1 MKHFRGSVF
10 ILIFTALAF
19 SFPGAIPAQSDPDL
33 SAAAGDA
40 AAQAV
45 PAPEA
50 APPAPDTTSA
60 SAAGGTAPRPAAA
73 ANTSASANTPANA
86 ATPASAADGSV
97 TITITAPA
105 DAVSFGPAQPGTAS
119 GHGVTGAVSAET
131 APPLP
136 DTAPSLLE
144 LEEDAEKW
152 GFVDYIQRIGIALG
166 IIGVQGLLI
175 WLVWQIFFKWLN
187 QKVHDWGQKN
197 IKPLNIKK
205 LHLLSTKQILA
216 SVEFVLRI
224 LKYVVTVFQLFL
236 TLPIIFSLFPVT
248 QHLASTLFGYV
259 LNPLKNIVTGTV
271 HFIPNLITIVIILWV
286 TKYLIRL
293 LKFFATQI
301 EKERLVLPGFY
312 ADWAQPTFNI
322 LRVLVY
328 AFTVVVIY
336 PYLPGSGSAV
346 FQGVSVFVGIIFSLG
361 SSTAIGNLIAG
372 LVITYMRPFKIGDR
386 IQFKDTTGFVVE
398 KSLMVVRIKTHKNEY
413 VTYPN
418 MMVLNSSIVNY
429 NTSSDE
435 DEEGLILYADVTMG
449 YAVPWTRVHEIL
461 IEAALKT
468 TGIQKTPKP
477 FVLQTSLNDFY
488 AKYQI
493 NAYTKNVDKVPKIY
507 SELYENLQNGF
518 TAAKINLTAPAYQVW
533 LPPEAHEGPGK
544 AAADAAKKL

>member
-1 MKHFRGSVF
+1 MKHFRGSFF

-19 SFPGAIPAQSDPDL
+19 SFPGPLPAQQDD
-33 SAAAGDA
+33 
-40 AAQAV
+40 
-45 PAPEA
+45 
-50 APPAPDTTSA
+50 
-60 SAAGGTAPRPAAA
+60 
-73 ANTSASANTPANA
+73 
-86 ATPASAADGSV
+86 PASVRSAGSSPGTV
-97 TITITAPA
+97 TPQSEAPA
-105 DAVSFGPAQPGTAS
+105 DAVSLGPVQPGAAS
-119 GHGVTGAVSAET
+119 GAEAVSAET
-131 APPLP
+131 APALP
-136 DTAPSLLE
+136 NAEEALEE

-152 GFVDYIQRIGIALG
+152 GFVDYIKRIGIALG
-166 IIGVQGLLI
+166 IIGVQILLI

-187 QKVHDWGQKN
+187 QKILGWGQKN

-205 LHLLSTKQILA
+205 LHLLSTRQILT
-216 SVEFVLRI
+216 SIEFLLRI
-224 LKYVVTVFQLFL
+224 LKYVITVFQLFL

-248 QHLASTLFGYV
+248 QHLASTLFGYI
-259 LNPLKNIVTGTV
+259 LNPLKNIAVGIV
-271 HFIPNLITIVIILWV
+271 SFIPHLITIVIILWV
-286 TKYLIRL
+286 TRYVIRF

-301 EKERLVLPGFY
+301 EKGKLVLPGFY

-346 FQGVSVFVGIIFSLG
+346 FQGVSVFVGVIFSLG
-361 SSTAIGNLIAG
+361 SSSAIGNLIAG

-386 IQFKDTTGFVVE
+386 IQFKDITGFVVE

-413 VTYPN
+413 VTFPN
-418 MMVLNSSIVNY
+418 LMVLNSSIVNY

-435 DEEGLILYADVTMG
+435 DEEGLILHTDVTMG
-449 YAVPWTRVHEIL
+449 YAVPWTQVHEIL

-477 FVLQTSLNDFY
+477 FVLQTSLDDFY

-493 NAYTKNVDKVPKIY
+493 NAYTKNVDKAPQIY

-518 TAAKINLTAPAYQVW
+518 KAAEINLTAPAYQVW

-544 AAADAAKKL
+544 AAAEAAKKL